1 MDRGRPARSRGR
13 GRATPTRNTSRN
25 TESNQCHGLSAE
37 VGNTVTSATWFSSDS
52 SFSSAQSQNR
62 GRGGQPQRRGRG
74 RMKPP
79 PVAHAKYDLSGEL
92 CMAMYTMCMMA
103 IIILITRFK

>member
-13 GRATPTRNTSRN
+13 GRGRGRAIPTRN

-92 CMAMYTMCMMA
+92 CMAMYTMCLMT
-103 IIILITRFK
+103 IFIFITRFE